1 MAYKEVKRK
10 TIEKYST
17 LDIFVQKIKNRE
29 RKKKIFAS
37 FTIKYKYTR
46 SSTKMQSALKI
57 MPTVIFHGNTTN
69 ANHTIKLKHFR
80 YKSNVFS

>member
-29 RKKKIFAS
+29 RKKNVCFIYNKMEIQIHTFKHKDVGGFSENNAHCY
-37 FTIKYKYTR
+37 FPWKLQQMQTI
-46 SSTKMQSALKI
+46 
-57 MPTVIFHGNTTN
+57 P
-69 ANHTIKLKHFR
+69 
-80 YKSNVFS
+80 